1 MHTAELKLNERYQ
14 RLQAFRHQHA
24 KAEIAV
30 FFAAGFLFDIL
41 TLTRIDDVLTLVQ
54 QGLYLV
60 LLGALMILDER
71 YRAGLAA
78 PPRWLAR
85 GWRFA
90 EDVIHFLFG
99 SMLSVFTLFYL
110 KSSSGF
116 SSVLFMSILGGL
128 LVANELPRVRELGPV
143 VRFALLSLCLTS
155 YGALLLPVILGSIR
169 KWMFVAAVVL
179 SCGAIAWC
187 VRALSHWTGDAA
199 SVRRRVGRPAL
210 VMQAILVVV
219 YFAGAIP
226 PVPLSVQFIGI
237 YHEVVP
243 PGAHAAADGGR
254 QEGRAYALKHQR
266 PWWKVWQHGD
276 QDFAARPG
284 DMVYCFA
291 RVFAPRGFQD
301 AIYVR
306 WLWQGP
312 KAGWVDQ
319 GRAQLGILGGRGD
332 GFRVFATKKNYQPG
346 RWRVEIETGDGRDIG
361 IIQFD
366 LVNDDSTEARTFFV
380 DRG

>member
-1 MHTAELKLNERYQ
+1 
-14 RLQAFRHQHA
+14 
-24 KAEIAV
+24 
-30 FFAAGFLFDIL
+30 
-41 TLTRIDDVLTLVQ
+41 
-54 QGLYLV
+54 
-60 LLGALMILDER
+60 MITDER
-71 YRAGLAA
+71 YRAGLSV

-85 GWRFA
+85 VWRFA

-99 SMLSVFTLFYL
+99 SLLSVFTLFYL

-116 SSVLFMSILGGL
+116 SSILFMSILGGL
-128 LVANELPRVRELGPV
+128 LIANELPRVRQFGPV

-155 YGALLLPVILGSIR
+155 YGALLLPVLLGSIR
-169 KWMFVAAVVL
+169 KWMFVVAVVL
-179 SCGAIAWC
+179 SCAAIVWC
-187 VRALSHWTGDAA
+187 VRALSRWTGDAA
-199 SVRRRVGRPAL
+199 SVRRRVARPAF

-219 YFAGAIP
+219 YFAGAVP

-243 PGAHAAADGGR
+243 PGAQAAA
-254 QEGRAYALKHQR
+254 EGDPKAARAYALKHQR
-266 PWWKVWQHGD
+266 PWWKVWHHGD

-366 LVNDDSTEARTFFV
+366 LANDLSTAARTFFV